1 MNSADVLTLAT
12 AILGV
17 ALLAVLIVRTV
28 LKELAV
34 GRRSTDSASART
46 DRVRTLDVVAVVLT
60 VLTVIGAVWRI
71 VVGLTV

>member
-12 AILGV
+12 ACLGV
-17 ALLAVLIVRTV
+17 VLLVVLVVRTV

-46 DRVRTLDVVAVVLT
+46 GRIRVLDVVAVALT
-60 VLTVIGAVWRI
+60 VLVVTGAVVRI
-71 VVGLTV
+71 VTGLAT